1 MGVSGARS
9 SSSCGLTAR
18 SWRLP
23 PASPG
28 SRRLWN
34 SLVCGT
40 ALPLCLRLPSVS
52 EWPCPL
58 CVRIY
63 VQIPLF
69 IRTPVLLDRGWTRVI
84 FFFTCPHYG
93 KYPGP
98 GSNLSHSCDLCFSC
112 GSTIPVPSQGW
123 SLCLH
128 SHLSRCSQI
137 PNPRHRTRDRPCAI
151 RGSHVAALPLDCA
164 PDIPAFLVPITQP
177 SLILCPASYSVV

>member
-52 EWPCPL
+52 TWPCPL

-98 GSNLSHSCDLCFSC
+98 GSNLSHSSDRARPLTTGPPGNSDLFFTNPLCTRSRAQ
-112 GSTIPVPSQGW
+112 GQGLDVLWRSQSNPRQQILPAL
-123 SLCLH
+123 SLCATFAAITPF
-128 SHLSRCSQI
+128 LS
-137 PNPRHRTRDRPCAI
+137 PC
-151 RGSHVAALPLDCA
+151 
-164 PDIPAFLVPITQP
+164 
-177 SLILCPASYSVV
+177 